1 MAPAQLRQGGIQALP
16 EIIFPGGALLGCD
29 AGFMNGGRIK
39 GIHAAIKSGM
49 LAADAVYAALAE
61 NRRQDM
67 LNAYP
72 DAFRQSWLYD
82 DCSKSAISSR
92 GWEPICMSGR

>member
-1 MAPAQLRQGGIQALP
+1 
-16 EIIFPGGALLGCD
+16 
-29 AGFMNGGRIK
+29 MNGGRIK

-72 DAFRQSWLYD
+72 DAFRRHGFNDELFKIRNFKPWMGTNLYVGTLMFGID
-82 DCSKSAISSR
+82 QVVFGESPLDASSQESR
-92 GWEPICMSGR
+92 S